1 MIFCLQEFQ
10 YIIKDY
16 WDILHI
22 VQVYFQFYHVS
33 GEINL
38 MSENDNNNSK
48 NKNKMTKREYYILE
62 SYKFLWIPKKR
73 WINWKIS

>member
-1 MIFCLQEFQ
+1 
-10 YIIKDY
+10 
-16 WDILHI
+16 
-22 VQVYFQFYHVS
+22 
-33 GEINL
+33 

-73 WINWKIS
+73 